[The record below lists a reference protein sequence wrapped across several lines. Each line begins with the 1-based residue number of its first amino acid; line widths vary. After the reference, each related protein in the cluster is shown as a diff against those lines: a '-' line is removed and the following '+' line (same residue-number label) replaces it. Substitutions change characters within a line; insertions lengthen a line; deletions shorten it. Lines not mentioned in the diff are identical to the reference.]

1 MFYILVLFN
10 CQLYIRPF
18 YFLRF
23 CPILFISLSFNIM
36 KRLETHDT
44 LYLQLFFRRNIHMYK
59 ILIVEDD
66 PNISSLLQS
75 HIQKYGYEAVVAEN
89 FDDIMESF
97 NAVKPHLVLLD
108 VNLPKFDGF
117 YWCRQIRHES
127 TCPIIFIS
135 ARAGEM
141 EQIMAI
147 ESGADDYITKPFHY
161 DVVMAKIKGQL
172 RRIYGDYAPNI
183 SERIVEVEGLK
194 LFPERPEIHFGSEQV
209 LLTKKEA
216 ILAEMLLSKFP
227 RTASREDLL
236 AALWDDESFVE
247 ENTLNVNI
255 TRLRKKFNELGI
267 ENAIE
272 TVRGLGYRFNAT
284 WSE

>member
-1 MFYILVLFN
+1 
-10 CQLYIRPF
+10 
-18 YFLRF
+18 
-23 CPILFISLSFNIM
+23 
-36 KRLETHDT
+36 
-44 LYLQLFFRRNIHMYK
+44 MYK

-66 PNISSLLQS
+66 LNISSLLQS

-97 NAVKPHLVLLD
+97 NTVKPHLVLLD

-141 EQIMAI
+141 EQIMA
-147 ESGADDYITKPFHY
+147 ITKPFHY